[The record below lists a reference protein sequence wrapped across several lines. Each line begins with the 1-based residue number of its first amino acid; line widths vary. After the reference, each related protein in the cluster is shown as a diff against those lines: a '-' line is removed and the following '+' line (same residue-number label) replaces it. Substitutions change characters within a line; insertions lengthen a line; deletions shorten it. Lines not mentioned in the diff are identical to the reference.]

1 MTEGVFFVS
10 CNDNLW
16 MMATLR
22 ELIIEVALFILLY
35 GFDIGTDISVL
46 LEAQRTYN
54 DYRSLF
60 QNSNDSARNESKQ
73 IGFCSSGPWNTEDY
87 QRNLGSFDST
97 LIAMKVFLTLASFL
111 FLLYLAL
118 HIWIIHLVIGDPDLE
133 EHEIEK
139 YITAKFVFGLTC
151 SMVQDISLTSL
162 SVDLFVKRTGPKGL
176 ICWGCYY
183 DETCVNKYILGKRFD
198 HTTTLLAI
206 SLTAVVILSLYK
218 GFVIFYRW
226 SRVDECHCYEIRAC
240 VSLFVGGCFALVVLT
255 PCLALFKFAF
265 FTLPSESE
273 NVFSGITDRLFMIGV
288 MIWGVFIVIAFCCPL
303 LRLCLRKSR
312 KAWQNV
318 LCFRT
323 KEYKMR
329 WNLVHT
335 QYSLLI
341 FVIASIFF
349 WRWTVSQVDS
359 MLEPTNLQWCNFN
372 KYFVVLAKEG
382 VSIIL

>member
-1 MTEGVFFVS
+1 
-10 CNDNLW
+10 
-16 MMATLR
+16 
-22 ELIIEVALFILLY
+22 
-35 GFDIGTDISVL
+35 
-46 LEAQRTYN
+46 
-54 DYRSLF
+54 
-60 QNSNDSARNESKQ
+60 
-73 IGFCSSGPWNTEDY
+73 
-87 QRNLGSFDST
+87 
-97 LIAMKVFLTLASFL
+97 
-111 FLLYLAL
+111 
-118 HIWIIHLVIGDPDLE
+118 
-133 EHEIEK
+133 
-139 YITAKFVFGLTC
+139 
-151 SMVQDISLTSL
+151 MVQDISLTSL

-183 DETCVNKYILGKRFD
+183 DETCVDKYILGKRFD

-359 MLEPTNLQWCNFN
+359 MLELTNLQWCNFN